1 MASASIT
8 MRNPRKRLCP
18 FLDSVQPSKKHRSE
32 CSGSSDSQVSMFSL
46 LPDEIVVEILRSISC
61 PHDLQSVSS
70 VCRQFS
76 KLHHESSLW
85 RDLCNVKFPWL
96 STEQTEK
103 PVDEDW
109 KAYFIRLYRMP
120 VFSNDRERLRDAF
133 SALRKLGITAKMS
146 FSCCSN
152 CGWREVKQGRRG
164 TVFWHMGM
172 DKAFK
177 QRRLVSKLA
186 LAWRGNKQLICD
198 VLSSRGL
205 NVEVPLDNSTPIF
218 VHPQPR
224 HYVPNYECYS
234 LADEYV
240 SDGECCDDD

>member
-1 MASASIT
+1 MT
-8 MRNPRKRLCP
+8 MRNPRKRLCA
-18 FLDSVQPSKKHRSE
+18 FESVQPSKKLRLE
-32 CSGSSDSQVSMFSL
+32 CPSSSDSHESMFSH
-46 LPDEIVVEILRSISC
+46 LPDEIVVEILRFISC
-61 PHDLQSVSS
+61 PRDLQSVSI

-85 RDLCNVKFPWL
+85 RDLCNVKFPWI

-103 PVDEDW
+103 PIEEDW
-109 KAYFIRLYRMP
+109 KAYFIPLYRMP
-120 VFSNDRERLRDAF
+120 AFANDRERLRDAF

-146 FSCCSN
+146 FSCCST

-164 TVFWHMGM
+164 TIFWHLGM
-172 DKAFK
+172 DKSFK

-205 NVEVPLDNSTPIF
+205 NVEVPSNNSTPIF
-218 VHPQPR
+218 VNPQPC
-224 HYVPNYECYS
+224 HFMPNYDCYS
-234 LADEYV
+234 LSDEYV

>member
-18 FLDSVQPSKKHRSE
+18 FDSVQSSKKLRTE
-32 CSGSSDSQVSMFSL
+32 YSSSLDSHVSMFSL
-46 LPDEIVVEILRSISC
+46 MPDEIVVEILRFVSC
-61 PHDLQSVSS
+61 PHDLQSVSR

-76 KLHHESSLW
+76 KVHQESSLW
-85 RDLCNVKFPWL
+85 RGLCNVKFPWID
-96 STEQTEK
+96 SEQTEK
-103 PVDEDW
+103 PIEEDW
-109 KAYFIRLYRMP
+109 KSYFIRLYRMP
-120 VFSNDRERLRDAF
+120 VFANDRERLRDAF

-152 CGWREVKQGRRG
+152 CGWREVEQGRRG

-172 DKAFK
+172 DEAFK
-177 QRRLVSKLA
+177 QRQLVSKLA

-205 NVEVPLDNSTPIF
+205 VVEVPVNNSTPIF
-218 VHPQPR
+218 VQPQPR
-224 HYVPNYECYS
+224 NFVPNYERYTLS
-234 LADEYV
+234 DEYV